1 LDDLLNRIAH
11 ETNVA
16 AAITHARDEAIRC
29 GAEATTLHIAAPH
42 GSQVGPGVFI
52 AMHGHSDAWARGYF
66 DAAVRRHDPFPDY
79 VMRSGCVA
87 TYQEALSK
95 LALTPAQAAF
105 VDAYHAAT
113 LKRTFAM
120 PIYGPFDFD
129 TYATVTLGHDLT
141 EEHDSLVEHLVAV
154 VEAVNRRIAHLL
166 ETRTGVDI
174 ALSEREAEV
183 LHWIGRS
190 KSNGDIGTILSVS
203 AATVDTYVRRLF
215 FKLGVND
222 RIAAAVKG
230 IRLGLIRY

>member
-1 LDDLLNRIAH
+1 MDELLSRIAH

-16 AAITHARDEAIRC
+16 AAITLARDEAIRC
-29 GAEATTLHIAAPH
+29 GAVATTLHIAAPH
-42 GSQVGPGVFI
+42 GSQVGPDVFI
-52 AMHGHSDAWARGYF
+52 AVYGHSEDWAHGYL
-66 DAAVRRHDPFPDY
+66 DPAVRRNDPFPDY
-79 VMRSGCVA
+79 VMRSGTVS
-87 TYQEALSK
+87 TYAAALGK
-95 LALTPAQAAF
+95 LTLTGAQAAF
-105 VDAYHAAT
+105 VDAYHGSR

-120 PIYGPFDFD
+120 PVYGPFDFD
-129 TYATVTLGHDLT
+129 TYATVTLGHDVT
-141 EEHDSLVEHLVAV
+141 DADDEMIEHIVAV

-190 KSNGDIGTILSVS
+190 KSNGDIGTILNVS

-215 FKLGVND
+215 QKLGVND